1 MLKRYVLKA
10 FVRSYLLVV
19 GGLVAIYLVVDFFE
33 RVDEFVSRD
42 APMIDLI
49 GYFLYKIPY
58 IFFFMAPQ
66 SVLLATVVTLAS
78 LARNNEFVA
87 MKACG
92 ISVLGITWPIV
103 GASVLISFLVLLCNE
118 YIAPITNKKMNY
130 IFYVKVRDK
139 KEYGQV
145 QQEKIWM
152 KSKSGLIWNIEHY
165 DPAQEMMSKVSLLR
179 VDNSHF
185 VRQRIDAEE
194 VIWVKN
200 RWEFLRGYVRS
211 FSKDGLETTE
221 FFDQQTFPVAD
232 VPKDFE
238 KVQKRPEEVSLR
250 EMFDTLEKHSQ
261 EGKDIS
267 KELVDF
273 YHKISYPFISIVLA
287 LLAIPLS
294 LRTSRHGGV
303 LFCVAVN
310 MTIGFAFS
318 FLYAVGIS
326 LGHGGTFD
334 PLLAG
339 WGVITLFMAIGFY
352 LILTLDSERVL
363 PF

>member
-1 MLKRYVLKA
+1 MLKLYVLKS
-10 FVRSYLLVV
+10 FLRNYLLVV
-19 GGLVAIYLVVDFFE
+19 GSLIMIYLVVDFFE
-33 RVDEFVSRD
+33 RVDEFVSNN
-42 APMIDLI
+42 APMTDLMA
-49 GYFLYKIPY
+49 YYLYKIPL

-66 SVLLATVVTLAS
+66 SVLLATVITLAT

-103 GASVLISFLVLLCNE
+103 GMSILISFVILLCNE

-139 KEYGQV
+139 KLYGQV
-145 QQEKIWM
+145 QQDKIWM
-152 KSKSGLIWNIEHY
+152 KSANGSVWNIEHY
-165 DPAQEMMSKVSLLR
+165 DPAQAMMSKVSLLMM
-179 VDNSHF
+179 DNFHF
-185 VRQRIDAEE
+185 VRQRIDAEQ
-194 VIWVKN
+194 VIWIKD
-200 RWEFLRGYVRS
+200 RWEFLDGYVRT
-211 FSKDGLETTE
+211 FSKQGLMTTE
-221 FFDQQTFPVAD
+221 YFEQSTFPVPD

-250 EMFDTLEKHSQ
+250 EMIDTMEKHSQ

-267 KELVDF
+267 KEKVDF
-273 YHKISYPFISIVLA
+273 HHKISYPFISIVLA

-294 LRTSRHGGV
+294 LRSSRHGGV
-303 LFCVAVN
+303 LFCIAVS
-310 MTIGFAFS
+310 MAIGFVFS

-334 PLLAG
+334 PVLAG
-339 WGVITLFMAIGFY
+339 WGAITLFTAIGFY
-352 LILTLDSERVL
+352 LILTLDSERIL